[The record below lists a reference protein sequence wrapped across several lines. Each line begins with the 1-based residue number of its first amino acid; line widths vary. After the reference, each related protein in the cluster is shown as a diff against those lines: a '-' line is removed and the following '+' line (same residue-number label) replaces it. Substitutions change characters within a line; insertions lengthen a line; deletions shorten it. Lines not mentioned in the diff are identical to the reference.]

1 MKKILLCTTA
11 LVGFAS
17 LASAADMSSNGDM
30 QVSVGGNSK
39 FEAGYAKRDNAH
51 KKEFTFSP
59 NQSSSA
65 FMTSNKAAIKA
76 EGKNDSM
83 TYGAVVRLQTVAN
96 LSNGMSDSG
105 MDRSHIYMNTDA
117 GAVQMG
123 TNFAAS
129 KLLSVDAGTIASA
142 TGGVAGD
149 YGTFIDTRQNTIA
162 GSLPIFDTDTLS
174 NRLDGYGESARK
186 ITYLSP
192 RISGA
197 QLGMSFAPDLE
208 NNGGEGYSRDN
219 GQRYLGRQLAA
230 KNLFSIALNYKNSF
244 DDVNVMFSA
253 AGDFAKAKQ
262 ESSRAATLM
271 EYSLINRKTGEVING
286 GNTAIALSPAKL
298 ASSESKI
305 NDLKTYSVGTVVEY
319 QGFSA
324 ALSYANDGK
333 SLTSKTI
340 GSKNTDYTSY
350 WYTAGLGYKNGPM
363 STSLTYLYGKKGNKT
378 AAQGDDDAAP
388 LVKTSAVSLG
398 ADYAVAPGMTPFA
411 EVTMAT
417 VKPKKVIDGNTKQRA
432 TVFILGTRVK
442 F

>member
-30 QVSVGGNSK
+30 QVSVAGNSK
-39 FEAGYAKRDNAH
+39 FEAGYIKRDNAH
-51 KKEFTFSP
+51 KDGFTFSP

-65 FMTSNKAAIKA
+65 FVTSNKAAIKA

-96 LSNGMSDSG
+96 MSNGMSDSG
-105 MDRSHIYMNTDA
+105 LDRSHIFMNTDA

-149 YGTFIDTRQNTIA
+149 YPKFLDVRPNTVYASMIA
-162 GSLPIFDTDTLS
+162 LDTDTMT
-174 NRLDGYGESARK
+174 NRLDGYGESNRK

-197 QLGMSFAPDLE
+197 QLGMSFAPDME
-208 NNGGEGYSRDN
+208 NNGGEGISRSN
-219 GQRYLGRQLAA
+219 NQRYMGRSLAA
-230 KNLFSIALNYKNSF
+230 KNLFSVALNYKNSF

-253 AGDFAKAKQ
+253 AGDFAKAKKD
-262 ESSRAATLM
+262 SNRDAVNFSATTVD
-271 EYSLINRKTGEVING
+271 EQGEVITSTGRISLQSANYG
-286 GNTAIALSPAKL
+286 GTK
-298 ASSESKI
+298 ER
-305 NDLKTYSVGTVVEY
+305 NDIKTYSVGTVVEY
-319 QGFSA
+319 QGFSG
-324 ALSYANDGK
+324 ALSYSKDGK
-333 SLTSKTI
+333 SLTAK
-340 GSKNTDYTSY
+340 GYDFTSY
-350 WYTAGLGYKNGPM
+350 WMTAGLGYKNGPM
-363 STSLTYLYGKKGNKT
+363 STSLTYLYAKKGNK
-378 AAQGDDDAAP
+378 AATEGDNDTAP

-398 ADYAVAPGMTPFA
+398 ADYAVAPGLTPFA
-411 EVTMAT
+411 EVTT
-417 VKPKKVIDGNTKQRA
+417 LSIKPNKVLPSGDTKQRA

>member
-17 LASAADMSSNGDM
+17 LASAADMSGNGDM

-39 FEAGYAKRDNAH
+39 FEAGYINRDNDH
-51 KKEFTFSP
+51 KKGFTFSP
-59 NQSSSA
+59 NQDSSA
-65 FMTSNKAAIKA
+65 FVTSNKAALRA
-76 EGKNDSM
+76 EGKNDTM
-83 TYGAVVRLQTVAN
+83 TYGAVVRLQTVAS

-105 MDRSHIYMNTDA
+105 LDRSHIYMNTDA

-149 YGTFIDTRQNTIA
+149 YPKFLDVRPNIVYASMIA
-162 GSLPIFDTDTLS
+162 LDTDTLT
-174 NRLDGYGESARK
+174 NRLDGYGESNRK

-197 QLGMSFAPDLE
+197 QLGMSFAPDME
-208 NNGGEGYSRDN
+208 NNGGSGIFRDN
-219 GQRYLGRQLAA
+219 NQRYMGRPLAA
-230 KNLFSIALNYKNSF
+230 KNLFSVALNYKNSF
-244 DDVNVMFSA
+244 DDVNVMFSV

-262 ESSRAATLM
+262 ESDRDARIISYYETVDEKGNPTSAETKRAISSPS
-271 EYSLINRKTGEVING
+271 YG
-286 GNTAIALSPAKL
+286 GTK
-298 ASSESKI
+298 ER
-305 NDLKTYSVGTVVEY
+305 NDIKTYSVGTVVEY
-319 QGFSA
+319 QGFSG
-324 ALSYANDGK
+324 ALSYSKDGK
-333 SLTSKTI
+333 SLTAK
-340 GSKNTDYTSY
+340 GYDFTSY
-350 WYTAGLGYKNGPM
+350 WMTAGLGYKNGPM
-363 STSLTYLYGKKGNKT
+363 STSLTYLYAKKGNKE
-378 AAQGDDDAAP
+378 AAEDDNNTAP

-398 ADYAVAPGMTPFA
+398 ADYAVAPGLTPFA
-411 EVTMAT
+411 EVTNVT
-417 VKPKKVIDGNTKQRA
+417 VKPNKVLANGDTKARA

>member
-39 FEAGYAKRDNAH
+39 FEAGYVKRDRDH
-51 KKEFTFSP
+51 KKSFTYSP

-65 FMTSNKAAIKA
+65 FMTSNKASIKA

-96 LSNGMSDSG
+96 LSSGMSDSG

-129 KLLSVDAGTIASA
+129 KLMSVDAGTIASA

-149 YGTFIDTRQNTIA
+149 FGTFIDVRQNTVL
-162 GSLPIFDTDTLS
+162 GSAPVFDTDTLS

-192 RISGA
+192 RVSGA

-208 NNGGEGYSRDN
+208 NNGGQGYSRDN
-219 GQRYLGRQLAA
+219 GQRYLGRPLAA
-230 KNLFSIALNYKNSF
+230 KNLFSVALNYKNSF

-253 AGDFAKAKQ
+253 AGDFAKADQKAFNTRD
-262 ESSRAATLM
+262 EGLITLTTVDANGNPTTTTASAN
-271 EYSLINRKTGEVING
+271 YSLSNVQYDTSTKAR
-286 GNTAIALSPAKL
+286 
-298 ASSESKI
+298 

-324 ALSYANDGK
+324 ALSYAHDGK
-333 SLTSKTI
+333 SLAPKQA
-340 GSKNTDYTSY
+340 DFTSY

-363 STSLTYLYGKKGNKT
+363 STSLTYLYGKKGNKK
-378 AAQGDDDAAP
+378 AAQGDTNSYP

-417 VKPKKVIDGNTKQRA
+417 VKPKKVINGETKQRA

>member
-17 LASAADMSSNGDM
+17 LASAADMSNGDM

-39 FEAGYAKRDNAH
+39 FEAGYINRDNDH
-51 KKEFTFSP
+51 KKGFTFSP
-59 NQSSSA
+59 NQETSA
-65 FMTSNKAAIKA
+65 FVTSNKAALRA
-76 EGKNDSM
+76 EGKNDTM

-105 MDRSHIYMNTDA
+105 LDRSHIYMNTDA

-149 YGTFIDTRQNTIA
+149 YPKFLDVRQKTVY
-162 GSLPIFDTDTLS
+162 GSMPVLDTDTLT
-174 NRLDGYGESARK
+174 NRLDGYGESNRK

-197 QLGMSFAPDLE
+197 QLGMSFAPDME
-208 NNGGEGYSRDN
+208 NNGGNGISRVDN
-219 GQRYLGRQLAA
+219 QRYMGRALAA
-230 KNLFSIALNYKNSF
+230 KNLFSVALNYKNSF
-244 DDVNVMFSA
+244 NDVNVMFSV

-262 ESSRAATLM
+262 DSARDAVVYNYYDNVDTKGNVVAGSTAEKRALESSS
-271 EYSLINRKTGEVING
+271 YG
-286 GNTAIALSPAKL
+286 GTK
-298 ASSESKI
+298 ER
-305 NDLKTYSVGTVVEY
+305 NDIKTYSVGTVVEY
-319 QGFSA
+319 QGFSG
-324 ALSYANDGK
+324 ALSYSKDGK
-333 SLTSKTI
+333 SLTAK
-340 GSKNTDYTSY
+340 GYDFTSY
-350 WYTAGLGYKNGPM
+350 WMTAGLAYKNGPM
-363 STSLTYLYGKKGNKT
+363 STSLTYLYGKKGNK
-378 AAQGDDDAAP
+378 AATEGDNDTAP

-398 ADYAVAPGMTPFA
+398 ADYAVAPGLTPFA
-411 EVTMAT
+411 EVTNVT
-417 VKPKKVIDGNTKQRA
+417 VKPNKVLANGDTKARA

>member
-17 LASAADMSSNGDM
+17 LASAADMSGNGDM

-39 FEAGYAKRDNAH
+39 FEAGYVKRDNDH
-51 KKEFTFSP
+51 KKGFTYSP

-65 FMTSNKAAIKA
+65 FVTSNKAALRA
-76 EGKNDSM
+76 EGKNDTM
-83 TYGAVVRLQTVAN
+83 TYGAVIRLQTVAN

-105 MDRSHIYMNTDA
+105 LDRSHIYMNTDA

-149 YGTFIDTRQNTIA
+149 YPKFLDVRQNTIY
-162 GSLPIFDTDTLS
+162 GSLPALDTDTLT
-174 NRLDGYGESARK
+174 NRLDGYGESNRK

-197 QLGMSFAPDLE
+197 QLGMSFAPDME
-208 NNGGEGYSRDN
+208 NNGGAGISRDN
-219 GQRYLGRQLAA
+219 NQRYMGRPLAA
-230 KNLFSIALNYKNSF
+230 KNLFSVALNYKNSF
-244 DDVNVMFSA
+244 NDVNVMFSV

-262 ESSRAATLM
+262 SSTRDTMAFNQYAVDSKGDATGSATTVALERATF
-271 EYSLINRKTGEVING
+271 N
-286 GNTAIALSPAKL
+286 
-298 ASSESKI
+298 SSTTDR
-305 NDLKTYSVGTVVEY
+305 NDIKTYSVGTVVEY
-319 QGFSA
+319 QGFSG
-324 ALSYANDGK
+324 ALSYSKDGK
-333 SLTSKTI
+333 SLTPK
-340 GSKNTDYTSY
+340 GYDFTSY
-350 WYTAGLGYKNGPM
+350 WMTAGLAYKNGPM
-363 STSLTYLYGKKGNKT
+363 STSLTYLYGKKGNK
-378 AAQGDDDAAP
+378 AAAEGDDDTAP

-398 ADYAVAPGMTPFA
+398 ADYAVAPGLTPFA
-411 EVTMAT
+411 EVTHVT
-417 VKPKKVIDGNTKQRA
+417 VKPNKVLASGDTKARA